1 MVSPVFVGRAAGLDR
16 VAGVLRQ
23 AALGEPAVVLVAGE
37 GGVGKSRF
45 VAELLARRAPPGA
58 RVLAG
63 QCSGFA
69 PGSLPYAPI
78 AGALRQLL
86 RSSEEEEDLLGE
98 VGQAVG
104 LLLPELTAADGIAGE
119 GGRAAL
125 DQGRMFAQLE
135 AVLDKVSASAPL
147 LLVIEDLHWADRS
160 SLEFLAYL
168 CYGLGWQ
175 RLAIVCTYRDD
186 EVPAVP
192 ELGAWLADLRRG
204 TRLTEVS
211 LPRFTV
217 AELGEQVAAI
227 LGEAADPGLVAGLHE
242 RSGGN
247 PYYTE
252 LLLSAAGPE
261 RAQGGAGVPP
271 ALPAVLREV
280 LLARSA
286 VTAAGTREVLAVIA
300 AAGHPVAHGAVAAA
314 WARLGMGEESLLAG
328 LREAADRHLLVP
340 VTDLGGYAFRHALLA
355 EAVYDQL
362 LPGERGRL
370 HDAWAGV
377 LEERVTGGG
386 RTGPAVAA
394 EVAAHHHQAGHP
406 GAAFGWDLRA
416 AEAAEQVGGV
426 AEAAG
431 CYRRMLAAWDEI
443 GDAGQQAGFDRIDL
457 LARLARAEELA
468 GDLSLVRAHLQDAIA
483 LVDPVTDPLRAAI
496 LQVRLCSSL
505 YLNGRPAAALG
516 PAAAAVALVPESP
529 PSLARVGVLA
539 RLGGLQ
545 FLLGRGG
552 RAAATAAAAAA
563 VADQIPDPI
572 AAALIAELRARV
584 AWVTGRPGAV
594 ALARRAVR
602 LGQQAGV
609 WDRLVYTFNGLADA
623 LDAAGNDRGVLQACY
638 GGYEQTRHLGSANQG
653 AWLLCRA
660 CITLLACGRP
670 AEAAAALHTALRVRP
685 SGILEVYGQLAAA
698 LLATVRG
705 DFEAGRAAIGRC
717 RRAAPEPLPFA
728 RWYCAAAA
736 ELELWAGDP
745 DRAFTAAAE
754 GLAAIDRTD
763 YRRHAG
769 TLAWLAL
776 RAAADRAD
784 LARARQDTAAEDQAR
799 ADAAQ
804 LRRTWSD
811 PPWLTAEPANRA
823 PALHALLD
831 AEQSRAAGQPDP
843 QLWALATRGSRAC
856 HRPHQ
861 AAYAAWRQAE
871 ALLAQHAP
879 RQAAAGCLRTGYAI
893 ARGAGA
899 IPLQRE
905 IETLARYARIDLQT
919 PPPSESSPPVPTA
932 LQALTRREREILDQ
946 LAAGLTNRQIA
957 ERLYISPRS
966 GPRFQRAAQAR
977 RPRPRPGR
985 PPSPQAPRPVTAA
998 RSA

>member
-37 GGVGKSRF
+37 AGVGKSRF
-45 VAELLARRAPPGA
+45 VAELLAGRAPPGA

-69 PGSLPYAPI
+69 PGSLPYGPI

-86 RSSEEEEDLLGE
+86 RSGEKDGDLPVE
-98 VGQAVG
+98 AGQAVG
-104 LLLPELTAADGIAGE
+104 LLLPELTAAGRAAGAA
-119 GGRAAL
+119 GSAAL
-125 DQGRMFAQLE
+125 DQGRVFAQLE
-135 AVLDKVSASAPL
+135 AVLDKVSAAAPLL

-186 EVPAVP
+186 EVPAIP
-192 ELGAWLADLRRG
+192 ELGTWLADLRRG

-217 AELGEQVAAI
+217 DELGEQVAAI

-252 LLLSAAGPE
+252 LLLSAVASE
-261 RAQGGAGVPP
+261 GAGAP
-271 ALPAVLREV
+271 ASLPAVLREV

-286 VTAAGTREVLAVIA
+286 GTAPVTREVLAVIA
-300 AAGHPVAHGAVAAA
+300 AAGHPVAHGAVAAV
-314 WARLGMGEESLLAG
+314 WARLGMSEESLLAG

-340 VTDLGGYAFRHALLA
+340 VFELGGYAFRHALLA
-355 EAVYDQL
+355 EAAYDQL
-362 LPGERGRL
+362 LPGERERL
-370 HDAWAGV
+370 HGAWVGV

-386 RTGPAVAA
+386 TADPAAVA
-394 EVAAHHHQAGHP
+394 EIAAHHHQAGHP

-431 CYRRMLAAWDEI
+431 CYRRMLAAWDEVRN
-443 GDAGQQAGFDRIDL
+443 AGQQAGFDRIGL
-457 LARLARAEELA
+457 LTRLARAEELA
-468 GDLSLVRAHLQDAIA
+468 GDLSLSRTCTEDAMA
-483 LVDPVTDPLRAAI
+483 LVDPATESLRAAR
-496 LQVRLCSSL
+496 LQERLSWLL
-505 YLNGRPAAALG
+505 YLTGRPAAALG
-516 PAAAAVALVPESP
+516 PAAAAVALVPESL
-529 PSLARVGVLA
+529 PSPARVAVLA
-539 RLGGLQ
+539 TLGGLEYV
-545 FLLGRGG
+545 LGRGG
-552 RAAATAAAAAA
+552 RAAATVTAAAAAA
-563 VADQIPDPI
+563 DQVRDPI
-572 AAALIAELRARV
+572 AEARVAELRARV
-584 AWVTGRPGAV
+584 AWLTGRPDAV
-594 ALARRAVR
+594 PLARRALR
-602 LGQQAGV
+602 LTQQAGA
-609 WDRLVYTFNGLADA
+609 WRRALIEFDGLADA

-638 GGYEQTRHLGSANQG
+638 GGYEHTRHLGGANLG

-660 CITLLACGRP
+660 CFTLIACGRTG
-670 AEAAAALHTALRVRP
+670 EAAAALHTALRVRS
-685 SGILEVYGQLAAA
+685 SGICEVYGQLAAA

-717 RRAAPEPLPFA
+717 RLAAPEPLPFA
-728 RWYCAAAA
+728 WWYCTAAA

-745 DRAFTAAAE
+745 DRAYTAAAE
-754 GLAAIDRTD
+754 GLAAVSRTD

-784 LARARQDTAAEDQAR
+784 LARARHDTAAADQAR
-799 ADAAQ
+799 ADADQ
-804 LRRTWSD
+804 MQRTWSD
-811 PPWLTAEPANRA
+811 PPWLTAVPASRA
-823 PALHALLD
+823 RALHALLA
-831 AEQSRAAGQPDP
+831 AEQSRADSHPDP
-843 QLWALATRGSRAC
+843 DLWALATRCSRAC
-856 HRPHQ
+856 RRPHQ
-861 AAYAAWRQAE
+861 AGYAAWRQAE
-871 ALLAQHAP
+871 ALLARHAP
-879 RQAAAGCLRTGYAI
+879 RQAAASCLRTGYAI
-893 ARGAGA
+893 ARAADA

-905 IETLARYARIDLQT
+905 IETLARCARLDLH
-919 PPPSESSPPVPTA
+919 PPPPADDHPPVPA
-932 LQALTRREREILDQ
+932 VLQALTRREREILDQ

-957 ERLYISPRS
+957 DRLYISPR
-966 GPRFQRAAQAR
+966 
-977 RPRPRPGR
+977 
-985 PPSPQAPRPVTAA
+985 TAA
-998 RSA
+998 VHVSSVLRKLGVPDRIQAAHLARKLRSQ

>member
-37 GGVGKSRF
+37 AGVGKSRF

-86 RSSEEEEDLLGE
+86 RAGEDEEDLLGE
-98 VGQAVG
+98 AGQAVG
-104 LLLPELTAADGIAGE
+104 LLLPELTAA
-119 GGRAAL
+119 GRAAGAGGPVAL

-135 AVLDKVSASAPL
+135 AVLDKVSAPAPL

-168 CYGLGWQ
+168 YYGLGWQ

-186 EVPAVP
+186 EAPAVP

-227 LGEAADPGLVAGLHE
+227 LGEAADPGLVAALHE

-252 LLLSAAGPE
+252 LLLSAATPAGAP
-261 RAQGGAGVPP
+261 GGVGTPP
-271 ALPAVLREV
+271 AALPAALREV

-286 VTAAGTREVLAVIA
+286 GTAACTREVLAVIA
-300 AAGHPVAHGAVAAA
+300 AAGHPVAHGAVAAV

-340 VTDLGGYAFRHALLA
+340 VAELGGYAFRHALLA

-386 RTGPAVAA
+386 TVSLAAVA
-394 EVAAHHHQAGHP
+394 EVAAHHHKAGHP
-406 GAAFGWDLRA
+406 GAALGWDLRA

-431 CYRRMLAAWDEI
+431 CYQRMLAAWDDVR
-443 GDAGQQAGFDRIDL
+443 DAGQQAGLDRIDL

-468 GDLSLVRAHLQDAIA
+468 GDLSLACTHVQDAIA
-483 LVDPVTDPLRAAI
+483 LVDPATEPLRAAL
-496 LQVRLCSSL
+496 LQARLCWSL
-505 YLNGRPAAALG
+505 YSTGRPAAALG

-539 RLGGLQ
+539 SLGGLQ
-545 FLLGRGG
+545 VMVGRGG
-552 RAAATAAAAAA
+552 RAAAMVAAAAV
-563 VADQIPDPI
+563 VADQIPDPQ
-572 AAALIAELRARV
+572 AAAIIAEVQARV
-584 AWVTGRPGAV
+584 AWLTGSPDAV
-594 ALARRAVR
+594 ALARRALR
-602 LGQQAGV
+602 LGQHPGAGN
-609 WDRLVYTFNGLADA
+609 RAMMAFNGLADA

-638 GGYEQTRHLGSANQG
+638 GGYEQIRRRGGANFG
-653 AWLLCRA
+653 AFLLCRA
-660 CITLLACGRP
+660 CCTLVACGRP
-670 AEAAAALHTALRVRP
+670 AEAAEALHTALRVRP
-685 SGILEVYGQLAAA
+685 SGILELYAQLAAA
-698 LLATVRG
+698 LLATGRG

-717 RRAAPEPLPFA
+717 RRAAPEPLPYGW
-728 RWYCAAAA
+728 WYCAAAA

-745 DRAFTAAAE
+745 ERAFAAAAE
-754 GLAAIDRTD
+754 GLAAVDRTD

-784 LARARQDTAAEDQAR
+784 LARARHDTAAEDQAR
-799 ADAAQ
+799 ADADQ
-804 LRRTWSD
+804 LTRTWSD
-811 PPWLTAEPANRA
+811 PPWLTAEPENRA
-823 PALHALLD
+823 RALHALLA

-843 QLWALATRGSRAC
+843 QPWARAARCSRAC

-861 AAYAAWRQAE
+861 AAYASWRQAE

-893 ARGAGA
+893 ARSTGAV
-899 IPLQRE
+899 PLQRE
-905 IETLARYARIDLQT
+905 IETLARYARIDLQ
-919 PPPSESSPPVPTA
+919 PPPPAADTPPVPAA

-957 ERLYISPRS
+957 ERLYISPR
-966 GPRFQRAAQAR
+966 
-977 RPRPRPGR
+977 
-985 PPSPQAPRPVTAA
+985 TAA
-998 RSA
+998 VHVSSVLHKLGVTDRIQAAHLARKLHGQ